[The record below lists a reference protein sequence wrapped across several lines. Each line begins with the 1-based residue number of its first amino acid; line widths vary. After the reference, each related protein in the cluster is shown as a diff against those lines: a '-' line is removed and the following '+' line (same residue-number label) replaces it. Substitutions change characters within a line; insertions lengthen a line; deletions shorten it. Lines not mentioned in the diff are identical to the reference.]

1 MTMKIRSVL
10 CLGVVLFALAGAAAA
25 KEPSLCVAA
34 DSSFGDALEE
44 ISSQFTGTTGCR
56 VEVLR
61 GESAALAD
69 QLLAGGR
76 ADVYFPSDAESIDRL
91 REKGIVDVALA
102 RNIVVVERDGQDPA
116 YLRAVVLAGAENRL
130 QAMAFLD
137 FLVSEPAR
145 GVFSAHGF
153 ALP

>member
-1 MTMKIRSVL
+1 MNIRSIL
-10 CLGVVLFALAGAAAA
+10 HLGVVLFVLAGIAAAQ
-25 KEPSLCVAA
+25 EPSLRVAA
-34 DSSFGDALEE
+34 DASFGKALEE
-44 ISSQFTGTTGCR
+44 ISARFADTTGCR
-56 VEVLR
+56 VALD
-61 GESAALAD
+61 GGASAELAD
-69 QLLAGGR
+69 KLLAGEK
-76 ADVYFPSDAESIDRL
+76 ADVYFPADTESIDRL

-102 RNIVVVERDGQDPA
+102 RNVVVMERPGEDPA
-116 YLRAVVLAGAENRL
+116 YLRAVVLANAENRL